1 MSTYY
6 HSQYYAYE
14 LTKQN
19 SSSSIGRLNQSL
31 INATVDLN
39 PHQVEAALFAFR
51 APLERGA
58 LLADEVGL
66 GKTIE
71 AGLIVSQLWAERK
84 RNILIIV
91 PPPLRKQWSQELLE
105 KFYIPSIILE
115 NKNFKEMQAAGIMN
129 PFYQQDMV
137 VITSLYFAKNKAIE
151 LRRVNWDLIIF
162 DEAHRLRNVYKK
174 SNKIARALR
183 SATGGFPK
191 LLLTATPLQ
200 NSLMELYGL
209 ISFIDPHIFG
219 DEISFIKQFSRGTK
233 ELSQADF
240 IDLKQRISP
249 VTHRTLRRQVTEY
262 VKYTQRIPITQ
273 KFMPTNEEWELYEK
287 VSSYLQR
294 DLLFAL
300 PKSQRS
306 LMTLVIRKIL
316 ASSTFALTDTLQSLI
331 KSLDELLI
339 GKIQDNRLNNE
350 EIIYQDI
357 DELDDTIE
365 EWNEEEIEIDE
376 LTEEEII
383 NLILSEK
390 RELES
395 YYELARS
402 ITKNSKGG
410 ALLLALDEGFNK
422 MRELGANEKAV
433 IFTESRRT
441 QRYLKEMLTE
451 KGYNVVMFN
460 GQNSDSDAKRIYEWW
475 IEKHQYDDKITG
487 SKTAD
492 MRAALVEYFRE
503 HADIMVATES
513 ASEGIN
519 LQFCSLVVNYD
530 LPWNPQRIEQ
540 RIGRCHRYG
549 QKYDVVVI
557 NFLNQKNAADQRVY
571 DLLSEKFKLFEGLFG
586 SSDEIL
592 GSLESGVDFEKRI
605 QEIYQNCRT
614 AEEIDDAFNRLQEEL
629 DEQIRIK
636 MQDTRI
642 SLMENFD
649 DEVREKLRDN
659 FEQTTIQLNKLERFL
674 WNLSK
679 IEGQREAVFD
689 DNSLTFIIDKK
700 KYQLMSQIKKEEST
714 NNVVH
719 YRLSHPLAEKWV
731 KQAKGRVLIPK
742 EVTFRYCDYQG
753 KISVIESLV
762 GTDGWLYLDLLNVE
776 SVETEQYLIFSAV
789 DNSGNQI
796 DQDICEKLFLL
807 PAIEHEEIEIPN
819 SINNTLQYIKEC
831 QVEAVLNSIMERTA
845 EYMDSELEKLDRWA
859 KDLKLKLEAEIDEL
873 SVEIDYLKK
882 ESKSIRNLQEK
893 LGMNKKIK
901 ELEKKRNDMR
911 RNLYDQQDKI
921 DEQKDLLFE
930 EIEAK
935 LQQKVTNKHLFALK
949 WRII

>member
-893 LGMNKKIK
+893 LEMNKKIK

-911 RNLYDQQDKI
+911 RNLYDQQDQI
-921 DEQKDLLFE
+921 DEQKDVLFE
-930 EIEAK
+930 EIEVK
-935 LQQKVTNKHLFALK
+935 LQQKVTKKHLFALK

>member
-219 DEISFIKQFSRGTK
+219 DEISFRKQFSRGTK

-930 EIEAK
+930 GIEAK

-949 WRII
+949 WRIY

>member
-219 DEISFIKQFSRGTK
+219 DEISFRKQFSRGTK

>member
-219 DEISFIKQFSRGTK
+219 DEISFRKQFSRGTK

-475 IEKHQYDDKITG
+475 IEKHQYDGKITG

-659 FEQTTIQLNKLERFL
+659 FEQTTIQLNKLEIFL

-930 EIEAK
+930 GIEAK
-935 LQQKVTNKHLFALK
+935 LQQKVTNKHLFELK
-949 WRII
+949 WRIY

>member
-183 SATGGFPK
+183 SATVGFPK

-219 DEISFIKQFSRGTK
+219 DEISFRKQFSRGTK

-331 KSLDELLI
+331 KRLDELLI

-383 NLILSEK
+383 NLIL
-390 RELES
+390 L
-395 YYELARS
+395 
-402 ITKNSKGG
+402 
-410 ALLLALDEGFNK
+410 
-422 MRELGANEKAV
+422 
-433 IFTESRRT
+433 
-441 QRYLKEMLTE
+441 
-451 KGYNVVMFN
+451 
-460 GQNSDSDAKRIYEWW
+460 
-475 IEKHQYDDKITG
+475 
-487 SKTAD
+487 
-492 MRAALVEYFRE
+492 
-503 HADIMVATES
+503 
-513 ASEGIN
+513 
-519 LQFCSLVVNYD
+519 
-530 LPWNPQRIEQ
+530 
-540 RIGRCHRYG
+540 
-549 QKYDVVVI
+549 
-557 NFLNQKNAADQRVY
+557 
-571 DLLSEKFKLFEGLFG
+571 
-586 SSDEIL
+586 
-592 GSLESGVDFEKRI
+592 
-605 QEIYQNCRT
+605 
-614 AEEIDDAFNRLQEEL
+614 
-629 DEQIRIK
+629 
-636 MQDTRI
+636 
-642 SLMENFD
+642 
-649 DEVREKLRDN
+649 
-659 FEQTTIQLNKLERFL
+659 
-674 WNLSK
+674 
-679 IEGQREAVFD
+679 
-689 DNSLTFIIDKK
+689 
-700 KYQLMSQIKKEEST
+700 
-714 NNVVH
+714 
-719 YRLSHPLAEKWV
+719 
-731 KQAKGRVLIPK
+731 
-742 EVTFRYCDYQG
+742 
-753 KISVIESLV
+753 
-762 GTDGWLYLDLLNVE
+762 
-776 SVETEQYLIFSAV
+776 
-789 DNSGNQI
+789 
-796 DQDICEKLFLL
+796 
-807 PAIEHEEIEIPN
+807 
-819 SINNTLQYIKEC
+819 
-831 QVEAVLNSIMERTA
+831 
-845 EYMDSELEKLDRWA
+845 
-859 KDLKLKLEAEIDEL
+859 
-873 SVEIDYLKK
+873 
-882 ESKSIRNLQEK
+882 
-893 LGMNKKIK
+893 
-901 ELEKKRNDMR
+901 
-911 RNLYDQQDKI
+911 
-921 DEQKDLLFE
+921 
-930 EIEAK
+930 
-935 LQQKVTNKHLFALK
+935 
-949 WRII
+949 

>member
-219 DEISFIKQFSRGTK
+219 DEISFRKQFSRGTK

-893 LGMNKKIK
+893 LEMNKKIK

>member
-105 KFYIPSIILE
+105 KFYIPSIVLE

-219 DEISFIKQFSRGTK
+219 DEISFRKQFSRGTK

-636 MQDTRI
+636 IQETRV

-649 DEVREKLRDN
+649 DEVREKLKDN
-659 FEQTTIQLNKLERFL
+659 YEQTTIQLNKLERFL

-679 IEGQREAVFD
+679 IEGQREALFD
-689 DNSLTFIIDKK
+689 DNSLSFIRDKK
-700 KYQLMSQIKKEEST
+700 KYQLMSQIKKRENT

-731 KQAKGRVLIPK
+731 NQAKSRELIPK

-807 PAIEHEEIEIPN
+807 QAIEHEEIEVPN

-831 QVEAVLNSIMERTA
+831 QVEAVLNNIMERTA

-859 KDLKLKLEAEIDEL
+859 KDLKMKLEAEIDEL